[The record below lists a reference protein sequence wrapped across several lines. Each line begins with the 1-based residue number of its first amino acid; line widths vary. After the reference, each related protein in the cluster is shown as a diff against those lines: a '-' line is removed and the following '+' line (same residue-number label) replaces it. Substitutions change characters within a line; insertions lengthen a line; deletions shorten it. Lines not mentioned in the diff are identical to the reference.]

1 MGKKWKQ
8 WQALFSWAPKWL
20 WMVTRAIKLKDTC
33 SLGKK
38 AMVSPDSILKKQ
50 RHHFVHKVSYI
61 QSYGFSIIHV
71 QMWQL
76 DHKKGWVTKIFFFFW
91 LFEQRCFWTVLLE
104 KTHESPLD
112 NKEIKLVNPKINQ
125 SWIFIG
131 RTDGKASVF
140 WPPDVKSQLIGNDPD
155 TAKDW
160 GQEEK
165 GMIEDE
171 MVGWNHWINGHEFEQ
186 TLGYGNG

>member
-1 MGKKWKQ
+1 
-8 WQALFSWAPKWL
+8 
-20 WMVTRAIKLKDTC
+20 MVTRAIKLKDTC

-76 DHKKGWVTKIFFFFW
+76 DHKKGWVTKIFFFFFW

-125 SWIFIG
+125 SWILEGLMAKLQYFGHLMWRANSLEMTLILQKIEG
-131 RTDGKASVF
+131 RKRR
-140 WPPDVKSQLIGNDPD
+140 
-155 TAKDW
+155 
-160 GQEEK
+160 
-165 GMIEDE
+165 
-171 MVGWNHWINGHEFEQ
+171 GW
-186 TLGYGNG
+186 